1 MAYTPTV
8 WKDGDVVTSARLNKI
23 ENAIEAIA
31 ETNLLTP
38 LIVEI
43 QEDSETGVKTLNMTW
58 QQIYDAFMSGR
69 KVLGALIDDSVSIY
83 RSVSEIG
90 FSGKG
95 YSVTIYRTMFTCDAA
110 SGYPSTESES
120 PSA

>member
-38 LIVEI
+38 MIVEI
-43 QEDSETGVKTLNMTW
+43 QENSETGAKTLNMTW
-58 QQIYDAFMSGR
+58 QQIHDAFVSGR
-69 KVLGALIDDSVSIY
+69 KVLVTLINDSVSIY
-83 RSVSEIG
+83 RSILEIG
-90 FSGKG
+90 FSDKG
-95 YSVTIYRTMFTCDAA
+95 YSVTIYRVTFTCDTA

-120 PSA
+120 PAA